1 MTINLRTLKTTEP
14 GFEAEL
20 ARLLDRTQAADP
32 KIEGAV
38 REIIA
43 EVRARGDAALMDYT
57 RRLDRYEVA
66 SAAALEIPRPRLAQ
80 AKSSVPKD
88 RLPALETAA
97 SRIRA
102 YHERQKLES
111 WSYTEPD
118 GTRPGQQV

>member
-57 RRLDRYEVA
+57 RRYDRYEVA

-88 RLPALETAA
+88 RLAGAPRAA
-97 SRIRA
+97 RPTPG
-102 YHERQKLES
+102 HPKRQK
-111 WSYTEPD
+111 
-118 GTRPGQQV
+118 